1 MFWTSIY
8 WTNKYWI
15 PEFNSPD
22 WIASLLPQSLVI
34 YLPEAATPAFVNY
47 NAWVNSINILFE
59 WHSATTVNNITLL
72 EQSLSLSIKE
82 EWIRINYTRIDQWVS
97 LVITPE
103 DPTIAWSWE
112 VFLSFLSLNI
122 NQPSAISK
130 IESFVDAWV
139 QSLLISSSEAVAQ
152 SYLAVR
158 VDTLPLNISS
168 LQVDIDSFSSI
179 NVWVINILTSV
190 LSSWVSISVSW
201 RPESNILTL
210 NILTPS
216 NYVFYPE
223 RIKPV
228 IMWMRDDKLM
238 VWVESK
244 KVLWIIEQEKI
255 NIIK

>member
-22 WIASLLPQSLVI
+22 WVASLLPQTLVT
-34 YLPEAATPAFVNY
+34 YPPEAATPAFVNY
-47 NAWVNSINILFE
+47 NAWVNSINISFE
-59 WHSATTVNNITLL
+59 WHAVTTVNNITLL
-72 EQSLSLSIKE
+72 KQSLVLSTKE
-82 EWIRINYTRIDQWVS
+82 EWIRIDYTRIDQWIS
-97 LVITPE
+97 LLITPKE
-103 DPTIAWSWE
+103 PTISWTWE
-112 VFLSFLSLNI
+112 VYLSFLSLSI

-130 IESFVDAWV
+130 IESFINAWV

-152 SYLAVR
+152 SYLAIR
-158 VDTLPLNISS
+158 LDTLPLNISS

-190 LSSWVSISVSW
+190 LSSWVSISVNW
-201 RPESNILTL
+201 RPDSNTLTL

-223 RIKPV
+223 RIKPS
-228 IMWMRDDKLM
+228 I
-238 VWVESK
+238 VWLRSD
-244 KVLWIIEQEKI
+244 KVLWTIQNEKI

>member
-22 WIASLLPQSLVI
+22 WIASLLPQALVV
-34 YLPEAATPAFVNY
+34 YWPETATLAFVNY
-47 NAWVNSINILFE
+47 RAWVNSINTSFE
-59 WHSATTVNNITLL
+59 WHTATTVNNITLL
-72 EQSLSLSIKE
+72 KQSLVLSAKE
-82 EWIRINYTRIDQWVS
+82 EWIRIDYARIDQWVS

-103 DPTIAWSWE
+103 DPTISWSWE

-122 NQPSAISK
+122 NQPSANSR
-130 IESFVDAWV
+130 IESFINAWV

-152 SYLAVR
+152 SYLAIR
-158 VDTLPLNISS
+158 LETLPLNISS
-168 LQVDIDSFSSI
+168 LQVDIDSFSNI

-228 IMWMRDDKLM
+228 IMWI
-238 VWVESK
+238 ES
-244 KVLWIIEQEKI
+244 EKI

>member
-1 MFWTSIY
+1 MNSFFITSDI
-8 WTNKYWI
+8 
-15 PEFNSPD
+15 D
-22 WIASLLPQSLVI
+22 
-34 YLPEAATPAFVNY
+34 YLYPPEAATPSFVNY
-47 NAWVNSINILFE
+47 NAWVNSINISFE

-72 EQSLSLSIKE
+72 KQSLVLSAKE
-82 EWIRINYTRIDQWVS
+82 EWIRIDYARIDQWVS
-97 LVITPE
+97 IVITPE
-103 DPTIAWSWE
+103 VPTISWSWE
-112 VFLSFLSLNI
+112 VYLSFLALNI
-122 NQPSAISK
+122 NQPIAISK
-130 IESFVDAWV
+130 IESFINAWV

-168 LQVDIDSFSSI
+168 LQVDIDSFSNI

-201 RPESNILTL
+201 RPESNVLTL

-228 IMWMRDDKLM
+228 IMWMSSDNLM

>member
-22 WIASLLPQSLVI
+22 WIASLLPQALVV
-34 YLPEAATPAFVNY
+34 YWPEAAKLAFVNY
-47 NAWVNSINILFE
+47 RAWVNSINISFE
-59 WHSATTVNNITLL
+59 WHTATTVNNITLL
-72 EQSLSLSIKE
+72 KQSLVLSAKE
-82 EWIRINYTRIDQWVS
+82 EWIRIDYTRIDQWVS
-97 LVITPE
+97 LVTTPE
-103 DPTIAWSWE
+103 DPTISWSWE

-122 NQPSAISK
+122 NQPSAKSR
-130 IESFVDAWV
+130 IESFINAWV

-152 SYLAVR
+152 SYLAIR
-158 VDTLPLNISS
+158 LETLPLNISS
-168 LQVDIDSFSSI
+168 LQVDIDSFSNI

-201 RPESNILTL
+201 RPESNTLTL

-228 IMWMRDDKLM
+228 IMW
-238 VWVESK
+238 
-244 KVLWIIEQEKI
+244 IEQEKI